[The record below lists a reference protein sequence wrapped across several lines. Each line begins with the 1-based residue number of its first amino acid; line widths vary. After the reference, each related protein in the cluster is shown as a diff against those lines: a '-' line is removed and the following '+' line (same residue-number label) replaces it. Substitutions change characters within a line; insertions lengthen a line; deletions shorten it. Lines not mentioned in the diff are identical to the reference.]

1 MFILGFLGRAS
12 RRGARGRSFYQ
23 WATKKRRY
31 AMLSRMDDQR
41 KYALLF
47 AATILAARKLAQYD
61 KPCPAIEA
69 TISNAITMAEKILSK
84 IDAKY
89 PATNA

>member
-1 MFILGFLGRAS
+1 
-12 RRGARGRSFYQ
+12 
-23 WATKKRRY
+23 
-31 AMLSRMDDQR
+31 MLRRMDEQR

-69 TISNAITMAEKILSK
+69 TISNAVTMAEKIMSK

-89 PATNA
+89 LATDS